1 MTRSEHFDP
10 YELLSGGKIERNVM
24 CHPHHAA
31 LEIPPKSRIYKASAS
46 LSKLS
51 CISGTSL

>member
-10 YELLSGGKIERNVM
+10 HELLSGGKIERNVI
-24 CHPHHAA
+24 CHSHHAA
-31 LEIPPKSRIYKASAS
+31 LEIPSKSRIYKASAS
-46 LSKLS
+46 LSKLI